1 MLYFGYVFELIR
13 TSSGWWAPGPG
24 FFVLSPGTNRR
35 ANIEYFGDWNLYWFC
50 SITKYLK
57 FLLRQVS
64 GIKLFVLPC
73 RSRSSSQI
81 LVKRSNSSSRCH
93 TVSIWC
99 LSRRDLGPNQW
110 RKLIWIS
117 SWICIASSILG
128 TASHR
133 VFWRIFLPWKYSLE
147 FRKIA

>member
-57 FLLRQVS
+57 ILL
-64 GIKLFVLPC
+64 KKMLLEFVLPC